1 MSFQPNPPPDPAAQW
16 RKIQHIGLCPGISS
30 FEIYTDTYVP
40 QLEQAIN
47 ESIAVAWLVPGLDEI
62 RAFHK
67 IVFNGIHEWAGTFRG
82 AGESVNF
89 DGGQIGADHHRIVP
103 AIEKVQAETTTLIET
118 SANIG
123 EKVRAVVMYLG
134 ALRCIHPFRDGNTRT
149 AVVIMEGQVAALFGP
164 REREPVASFDFK
176 NLLRNA
182 YQGHVGPL
190 ANRILEREGLPP
202 LAAEDSE
209 VAKALPALD
218 VDMETAWQM
227 KREEILQKQRGSLG

>member
-1 MSFQPNPPPDPAAQW
+1 
-16 RKIQHIGLCPGISS
+16 
-30 FEIYTDTYVP
+30 
-40 QLEQAIN
+40 
-47 ESIAVAWLVPGLDEI
+47 
-62 RAFHK
+62 
-67 IVFNGIHEWAGTFRG
+67 
-82 AGESVNF
+82 
-89 DGGQIGADHHRIVP
+89 
-103 AIEKVQAETTTLIET
+103 
-118 SANIG
+118 
-123 EKVRAVVMYLG
+123 
-134 ALRCIHPFRDGNTRT
+134 
-149 AVVIMEGQVAALFGP
+149 MEGQVAALFGP

-190 ANRILEREGLPP
+190 ANRILGREGLPR

>member
-16 RKIQHIGLCPGISS
+16 RKIQHIGLCPGILS

-47 ESIAVAWLVPGLDEI
+47 ESIAVACLVPGLDEI

-134 ALRCIHPFRDGNTRT
+134 ALRCIHPFRVETPERRSSSWKDKWPHCSVRGNESQWRRS
-149 AVVIMEGQVAALFGP
+149 ISKISFGMP
-164 REREPVASFDFK
+164 IRVMSDLWLIEYSNEKD
-176 NLLRNA
+176 
-182 YQGHVGPL
+182 Y
-190 ANRILEREGLPP
+190 LP
-202 LAAEDSE
+202 
-209 VAKALPALD
+209 
-218 VDMETAWQM
+218 W
-227 KREEILQKQRGSLG
+227 LQKIPKWPRRCLRWTSIWRLPGK

>member
-30 FEIYTDTYVP
+30 FEIYTNTYVP

-47 ESIAVAWLVPGLDEI
+47 ESIAVACLVPGLDEI

-103 AIEKVQAETTTLIET
+103 AIEKLQAETTTLIET

-134 ALRCIHPFRDGNTRT
+134 ALRCIHSLSRWKHPNGGRHHRRTSGRIVRSAGTR
-149 AVVIMEGQVAALFGP
+149 ASGVVRFQKSPSECLSGSCRTFG
-164 REREPVASFDFK
+164 
-176 NLLRNA
+176 
-182 YQGHVGPL
+182 
-190 ANRILEREGLPP
+190 
-202 LAAEDSE
+202 
-209 VAKALPALD
+209 
-218 VDMETAWQM
+218 
-227 KREEILQKQRGSLG
+227 